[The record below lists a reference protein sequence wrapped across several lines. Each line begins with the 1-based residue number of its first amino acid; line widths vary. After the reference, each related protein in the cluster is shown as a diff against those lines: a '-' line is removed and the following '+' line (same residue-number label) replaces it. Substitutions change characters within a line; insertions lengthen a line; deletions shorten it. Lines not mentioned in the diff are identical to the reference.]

1 MAKYPISKEFFPFN
15 LFAPPM
21 SKKFVLM
28 AQKYMKTPGL
38 LWKDPELDVQT
49 RTIPGYQGG
58 EIEVYILAAD
68 DHSRMSQINRRPD
81 TKKSPGGSLL
91 RGFKTQSP
99 TVILYCSQNQLSM

>member
-28 AQKYMKTPGL
+28 AQKHMKTPGL

-49 RTIPGYQGG
+49 RTIHGYQGG
-58 EIEVYILAAD
+58 EIELYMMTACCTPSSCGATAFWSNSTKPKVPCTGLTPPYSMRLPL
-68 DHSRMSQINRRPD
+68 RR
-81 TKKSPGGSLL
+81 
-91 RGFKTQSP
+91 
-99 TVILYCSQNQLSM
+99 C